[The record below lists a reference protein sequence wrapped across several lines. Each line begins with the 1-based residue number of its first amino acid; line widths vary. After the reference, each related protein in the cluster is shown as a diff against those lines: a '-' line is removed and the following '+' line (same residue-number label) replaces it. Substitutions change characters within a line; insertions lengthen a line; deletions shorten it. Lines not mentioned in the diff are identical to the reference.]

1 MYGPASQGAAIQGQD
16 TDRSLECRS
25 GTYTY
30 KVVLLPFLSLYSHLG
45 PKEDFARTTINPFSH
60 NDHLCQK

>member
-1 MYGPASQGAAIQGQD
+1 MAQPAREQQSRGKTRTEAWNAGQVHIHI
-16 TDRSLECRS
+16 C
-25 GTYTY
+25 

-45 PKEDFARTTINPFSH
+45 PKEDFARMTINPFSH